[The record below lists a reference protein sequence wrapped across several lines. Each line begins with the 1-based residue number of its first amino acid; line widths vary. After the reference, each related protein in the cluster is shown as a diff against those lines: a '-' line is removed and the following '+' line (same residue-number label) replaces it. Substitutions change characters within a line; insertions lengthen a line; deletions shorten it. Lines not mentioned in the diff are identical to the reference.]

1 MKFLFD
7 KQNKVDSTKEDVDLL
22 IDILLSVNSKEKM
35 ENLLLGLLTPKEVE
49 EIAERIRIVQ
59 LLKKGVGQHEVAA
72 KLNTGVATVSRGA
85 KELKMGRFQTV

>member
-7 KQNKVDSTKEDVDLL
+7 KQNKVGSTKEDVNLL

-49 EIAERIRIVQ
+49 EFAQRIRLVQ
-59 LLKKGVGQHEVAA
+59 LLKKGVSQHDVAG
-72 KLNTGVATVSRGA
+72 KLGLGVATVSRGA